1 MRKAVLKDRLYMT
14 VEDEA
19 HRNEIIQNLTY
30 KIPSKVPKGLPEIY
44 TDFHFIKNVVSVPVG
59 RTDLI
64 PEGYEIIDERVVT
77 PIEYPPFLPSLRESQ
92 QEAYNLVNDN
102 YVINALPGYGKTI
115 TALAIISKLKQKA
128 LIVTHTTDLRDQWA
142 EEIKKCFGLEA
153 GVVGSGREDVSDY
166 ITVSNVQTLTK
177 RIQKYSG
184 EFGLVVLDEMHKT
197 PASTF
202 LAIINRSRARYKI
215 GLSGTLERKDK
226 KHVYMLDYFTK
237 SNIYIPNKENV
248 LDPEVVVLKTQIPLV
263 TKRNSVGWAEAI
275 NTLVRDPNYF
285 NLIKDVAMM
294 QASKGHKV
302 LVVSDRVDFLSSLG
316 EATPG
321 SIIITGETPDRAAE
335 IKKIYDADTS
345 VIYGSISIFKEG
357 ISLNPLSCLILGTP
371 INNDP
376 MLTQLIGRIQR
387 HYPNKKTPLVVDIE
401 LKGATAVK
409 QAAARLA
416 LYLNAGY
423 KVRTI

>member
-1 MRKAVLKDRLYMT
+1 
-14 VEDEA
+14 
-19 HRNEIIQNLTY
+19 
-30 KIPSKVPKGLPEIY
+30 
-44 TDFHFIKNVVSVPVG
+44 VPVG

-64 PEGYEIIDERVVT
+64 PEGYEIIDERVVS

-153 GVVGSGREDVSDY
+153 GVIGSGREDVSDY

-376 MLTQLIGRIQR
+376 MLAQLIGRIQR

>member
-14 VEDEA
+14 VEDTA

-64 PEGYEIIDERVVT
+64 PEGYEIIDERVVS

-153 GVVGSGREDVSDY
+153 GVIGSGREDVSDY

>member
-1 MRKAVLKDRLYMT
+1 
-14 VEDEA
+14 
-19 HRNEIIQNLTY
+19 
-30 KIPSKVPKGLPEIY
+30 LPEIY

-64 PEGYEIIDERVVT
+64 PEGYEIIDERVVS

-153 GVVGSGREDVSDY
+153 GVIGSGREDVSDY